1 MFVQRKKNIRK
12 WFYIYLKYVV
22 SFFFFPP
29 KFKYLFVFSKIM
41 DAMRCVLG
49 PFLLYKHEMDFQ
61 YIHTYVGELG
71 KIHNKNFNKVHS
83 KS

>member
-1 MFVQRKKNIRK
+1 MVL
-12 WFYIYLKYVV
+12 YLSKICGFI
-22 SFFFFPP
+22 FFS

-41 DAMRCVLG
+41 DAIRCILG
-49 PFLLYKHEMDFQ
+49 PLLLYKHEMDFP
-61 YIHTYVGELG
+61 YLHTYVRELG